1 MKEKAMTP
9 EEEKANNRFSFIVGI
24 FICMAIMVFLV
35 VLSLVFH

>member
-24 FICMAIMVFLV
+24 GIGVAIMVLLV